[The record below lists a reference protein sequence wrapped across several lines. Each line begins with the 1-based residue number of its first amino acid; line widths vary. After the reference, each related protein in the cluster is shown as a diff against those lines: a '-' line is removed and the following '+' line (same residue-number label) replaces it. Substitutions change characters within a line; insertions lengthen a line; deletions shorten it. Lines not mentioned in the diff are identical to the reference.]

1 MVCLFCIL
9 RSTNLIG
16 IRGTLTG
23 QRFMDEVVNPKVQPI
38 SRTVGNTFLS
48 HWIGIADIILPM
60 LSYPGCHAKA
70 VYIVVF

>member
-1 MVCLFCIL
+1 
-9 RSTNLIG
+9 
-16 IRGTLTG
+16 
-23 QRFMDEVVNPKVQPI
+23 MDEVVNPKVQPI